1 MSAYAIYRLPHEDH
15 ATQIRQ
21 TEGEPVELK
30 TLTEL
35 NGRSGFVVA
44 PFEVTDSQ
52 PILVIQ
58 GEAERVDLLSRSVE
72 CGVWSENTPAA
83 DSSLRGNLTPHSI
96 LLTPP
101 SSLLTPHYK
110 VDFANFHSQL
120 ENDTFRK
127 IVLARCVDEQR

>member
-21 TEGEPVELK
+21 TEGEPVELS

-58 GEAERVDLLSRSVE
+58 GEAERVDLNRDRGSLPRRPDKKKLTLERESVF
-72 CGVWSENTPAA
+72 
-83 DSSLRGNLTPHSI
+83 
-96 LLTPP
+96 LLP
-101 SSLLTPHYK
+101 K
-110 VDFANFHSQL
+110 A
-120 ENDTFRK
+120 
-127 IVLARCVDEQR
+127 

>member
-72 CGVWSENTPAA
+72 RGVWSENTPAA
-83 DSSLRGNLTPHSI
+83 DSSLRGNLTPHS
-96 LLTPP
+96 T
-101 SSLLTPHYK
+101 LLTPH
-110 VDFANFHSQL
+110 STLQGR
-120 ENDTFRK
+120 FR
-127 IVLARCVDEQR
+127 